1 MTRLILM
8 VVVSVLLAPLGIA
21 DAQAR
26 RDSLQLAT
34 LREAALNTD
43 PRAAQPRILAAQ
55 SALRLNNIGAEQKPA
70 LSVEAFGQ
78 YQSDV
83 ASIPLT
89 LPGVTLPTQP
99 NDIYDARL
107 IAQQRIYDPT
117 TASRR
122 SVERAQLAESQARV
136 RTAIYGIS
144 ESVNA
149 AFFAALRAQTQTAE
163 LQTTLTDL
171 EAQLAVA
178 DARVKGGTALAGERS
193 ALQAELLRR
202 RQAVA
207 EQAAIR
213 RASIAILSDLVAYP
227 IDQSIPLST
236 PDLSAKIAVFRDSS
250 SLRMRPEY
258 EQFERS
264 RDVLRRIEDSRSAQD
279 RPRVSAFGRVGYGR
293 PGLKFLTDRF
303 DSYWLAG
310 VQVQWTPWSWGTS
323 RRDRQITALQRD
335 IVATE
340 EETFTASL
348 RRAAEQD
355 LAAIDRLESTLARD
369 DEIIALRESILAETR
384 ARYAEA
390 VVTSAEYVDRQTDVL
405 SARLTRAMHR
415 VELAQARA
423 HLLTILGIEVR

>member
-1 MTRLILM
+1 MTRITL
-8 VVVSVLLAPLGIA
+8 VAVSILLAPHGIA
-21 DAQAR
+21 GAQTR
-26 RDSLQLAT
+26 LDSLQLAT

-55 SALRLNNIGAEQKPA
+55 SALRLRNIAAEQKPT
-70 LSVEAFGQ
+70 LSLDGIGQ

-83 ASIPLT
+83 ASIPVT
-89 LPGVTLPTQP
+89 LPGVTFPTQP
-99 NDIYDARL
+99 NDTYDARL

-117 TASRR
+117 TSSRQTL
-122 SVERAQLAESQARV
+122 ERAQLAESQARV
-136 RTAIYGIS
+136 RSAIYGIS

-178 DARVKGGTALAGERS
+178 DARVKAGTALPGERS
-193 ALQAELLRR
+193 ALQVELLRR

-207 EQAAIR
+207 EQSAIR

-227 IDQSIPLST
+227 IDPSIPLAT
-236 PDLSAKIAVFRDSS
+236 PDLSSKVAAFRDSAA
-250 SLRMRPEY
+250 LRRRPEY
-258 EQFERS
+258 DQFERS
-264 RDVLRRIEDSRSAQD
+264 RDVLRLVEEARSAQD
-279 RPRVSAFGRVGYGR
+279 KPRVSAFGRIGYGR

-310 VQVQWTPWSWGTS
+310 IQVQWTPWNWDTS

-335 IVATE
+335 IVTTE
-340 EETFTASL
+340 EESFTASL

-355 LAAIDRLESTLARD
+355 LASIDRLATTLAQ
-369 DEIIALRESILAETR
+369 DEEIVTLRESILAETR
-384 ARYAEA
+384 VRYAEA
-390 VVTSAEYVDRQTDVL
+390 VVTAAEYVDRQTDVL
-405 SARLTRAMHR
+405 SAMLTRALHR
-415 VELAQARA
+415 VELAQASA